1 MNPFMYHDRANANAI
16 AKTLGFETAEIIAVE
31 KKKWRIAFDGGK
43 HHSHGVNG
51 ASATQLRAWIDGA
64 LSLMGFAQRIL
75 DNAVKL
81 RADTAAGLVPEGD
94 DLIDA
99 LYREC
104 EAGDADTTYM
114 TQKLSPYLDG
124 EALTQQDVE
133 DLAESSD
140 LHVFTED
147 QLQEE
152 RESTIQ
158 AAIEDHPLFRQA
170 VRVAYARN
178 ESERQED
185 IRELT
190 HILVRDWNAYNQAA
204 LI

>member
-31 KKKWRIAFDGGK
+31 KKKWRIAFDRGR
-43 HHSHGVNG
+43 HHSHGSKGV
-51 ASATQLRAWIDGA
+51 SATQLRAWIDGA

-75 DNAVKL
+75 DNAAKV
-81 RADTAAGLVPEGD
+81 RAETVEGLVPEGD

-99 LYREC
+99 LRREC

-114 TQKLSPYLDG
+114 TQQLSPYLDG
-124 EALTQQDVE
+124 ETLTQQDIE

-178 ESERQED
+178 EGERRED
-185 IRELT
+185 IRELM